1 MSLLGDT
8 AGMPSSAQASS
19 SIGVSLVL
27 VDVQNDFLP
36 GGSLAVPSSSKILP
50 PILALLT
57 KQKYWASIVATQDY
71 HPPDH
76 ISFADNHEG
85 ADAFKPIQV
94 EHPLLGRNGEGEK
107 IEQMMWPR
115 HCVQGT
121 PGCQIHEDIWTRL
134 ADLRQDGEDV
144 VVVRKVSDEGIKELD
159 ASIMLLTQNYSARET
174 IRKSTDTRACQTMPT
189 RDSRPS

>member
-1 MSLLGDT
+1 MLLPSGT
-8 AGMPSSAQASS
+8 TPPPSPLGSIAGMSSSAHLSD

-36 GGSLAVPSSSKILP
+36 GGSLAVPSSSKIIP
-50 PILALLT
+50 PILSLLS
-57 KQKYWASIVATQDY
+57 KKKYWASIVVTQDY

-85 ADAFKPIQV
+85 AEAFKAIQV
-94 EHPLLGRNGEGEK
+94 DHPLLGRNGKGEK

-121 PGCQIHEDIWTRL
+121 KGSEIQQDVWAML
-134 ADLRQDGEDV
+134 ANVRQQGEDV
-144 VVVRKVSDEGIKELD
+144 VVVRKVSETDGD
-159 ASIMLLTQNYSARET
+159 AAGNVNRSF
-174 IRKSTDTRACQTMPT
+174 
-189 RDSRPS
+189 